1 MPVGLLGGKI
11 ILRAE
16 LPEAL
21 YSIVGVRGVDINLSI
36 EGRGRRGP
44 SNFLSW
50 DGGGFSHKLGIIYP
64 VNHTEGGRFPSTT
77 PHVYAPV

>member
-50 DGGGFSHKLGIIYP
+50 GVQSQIKGIIYP
-64 VNHTEGGRFPSTT
+64 VNHTEGVRFPSTT